1 MRHGTTPGPARLS
14 SEQVEHLRSELQR
27 TLVRIE
33 KSLNLNGGGRTTE
46 LDQSAVGRLS
56 RIEALQNQGLTK
68 NLHDR
73 ERHQLELVVEA
84 LRRLDDGS
92 YGVCTNCSA
101 AIRYE
106 RLQVFPEARTCS
118 VCGSGN

>member
-1 MRHGTTPGPARLS
+1 MRDSTTSAASHLS
-14 SEQVEHLRSELQR
+14 SAEIETLRSELQR
-27 TLVRIE
+27 TLGRIE
-33 KSLNLNGGGRTTE
+33 KSLKLNGGGRTTE

-73 ERHQLELVVEA
+73 ERNQLELVVEA
-84 LRRLDDGS
+84 LRRMDDGG
-92 YGVCTNCSA
+92 YGVCIECGTP
-101 AIRYE
+101 IRYE

-118 VCGSGN
+118 ACGSGS